1 MSVLNQSGE
10 DAVECP
16 LCMEPL
22 EVDDLNFF
30 PCTCGYQICRF
41 CWHRIR
47 TDENGLCP
55 ACRKAYSENPADF
68 KPLSKEE
75 IARYS
80 SNLLFIQ
87 INTCHDKWFNHKNM
101 LPEWIIYSAVSFRLK
116 AEKRLKDQQRK
127 QRVTENRKHLAN
139 VRVVQKNLVFVVGL
153 PMRLADAD
161 VSINNNWSI
170 TSVL

>member
-1 MSVLNQSGE
+1 VICCLVTFTRSVTKMSVLNQSGE

-68 KPLSKEE
+68 KPLTKEE
-75 IARYS
+75 IARYLQIYHLAKLILVEINDLGPVIPPS
-80 SNLLFIQ
+80 DKLCSNLS
-87 INTCHDKWFNHKNM
+87 D
-101 LPEWIIYSAVSFRLK
+101 R
-116 AEKRLKDQQRK
+116 
-127 QRVTENRKHLAN
+127 
-139 VRVVQKNLVFVVGL
+139 
-153 PMRLADAD
+153 
-161 VSINNNWSI
+161 
-170 TSVL
+170 